1 MIVESSNAE
10 ILLQGVK
17 LAIVGMGM
25 VGVLLSFLVF
35 IISITSKL
43 QSKRADDAPDTDT
56 VAAIIVGIMKYR
68 EKFKL

>member
-1 MIVESSNAE
+1 MESSNAE

-43 QSKRADDAPDTDT
+43 QSKGTDDTPDTDT
-56 VAAIIVGIMKYR
+56 VAAIIVAIMKYR
-68 EKFKL
+68 EKFK

>member
-1 MIVESSNAE
+1 MESSNAE

-43 QSKRADDAPDTDT
+43 QSKRTDDAPDTDT

>member
-1 MIVESSNAE
+1 MESSNAE

-43 QSKRADDAPDTDT
+43 QSKGADDAPDTDT
-56 VAAIIVGIMKYR
+56 VAAIIVAIMKYR
-68 EKFKL
+68 EKSKL

>member
-1 MIVESSNAE
+1 VESSNAE

>member
-1 MIVESSNAE
+1 MESSNAE
-10 ILLQGVK
+10 ILLEGVK

-43 QSKRADDAPDTDT
+43 QSKGTDDTPDTDT
-56 VAAIIVGIMKYR
+56 VAAIIVAIMKYR
-68 EKFKL
+68 EKFK

>member
-1 MIVESSNAE
+1 MESSNAE

-56 VAAIIVGIMKYR
+56 VAAIIVEIMKYR
-68 EKFKL
+68 EKSKL

>member
-1 MIVESSNAE
+1 MESSNTE

-68 EKFKL
+68 EKSKL

>member
-1 MIVESSNAE
+1 MESSNAE

-68 EKFKL
+68 EKSKL

>member
-43 QSKRADDAPDTDT
+43 QSKRTDDAPDTDT

>member
-1 MIVESSNAE
+1 MESSNAE
-10 ILLQGVK
+10 ILLEGVK

>member
-1 MIVESSNAE
+1 MESSNAE

>member
-1 MIVESSNAE
+1 MESSNAE

-43 QSKRADDAPDTDT
+43 QSKGTDDTPDTDT
-56 VAAIIVGIMKYR
+56 VAAILVAIMKYR
-68 EKFKL
+68 EKFK

>member
-68 EKFKL
+68 EKSKL

>member
-1 MIVESSNAE
+1 MESSNTE